1 MVSELYE
8 TDKERENLDP
18 NDHYDMRMILN
29 GKVWGH
35 VPPQLAIVG

>member
-18 NDHYDMRMILN
+18 NDHYDMRIIINEKGL
-29 GKVWGH
+29 GTRR
-35 VPPQLAIVG
+35 